1 MTKWWLL
8 SISVGLF
15 AYFLTYENVLLFS
28 GLGAK
33 GLSKTAN
40 MKVVLNGG
48 QQVSFIRSDGSF
60 ALYPFNFCQ
69 RFESAEIS
77 RSETCDVLEHGGCD
91 CDSPL

>member
-1 MTKWWLL
+1 VLGYLL
-8 SISVGLF
+8 TFSLI
-15 AYFLTYENVLLFS
+15 ENILLFS

-69 RFESAEIS
+69 RFEFAEIS
-77 RSETCDVLEHGGCD
+77 RSETCEVL
-91 CDSPL
+91 